1 MYQNFYPSPKHLP
14 LLFLPNRY
22 KAALID
28 ATSKSSRA
36 VFSKGQTS
44 PTESHPL
51 KKVLAFL
58 ALSVLLLSV
67 SIDAFAQD
75 VVVGKVTNAEG
86 QPVAGS
92 TILVKGTNVYSVAD
106 ADGQFSIEAITE
118 LPIVLVVKFVGFK
131 SKEVQVTDLRGSV
144 DISVTEDSLLDE
156 IVVTSRRRSE
166 SAQAVPIA
174 ISVVGGALIS
184 DLGAFNVNLVK
195 ELVPSVQLYSS
206 NPRNTTLNI
215 RGIGST
221 FGLTNDG
228 IDPGVGFYVDGVY
241 YARPAA
247 ATLDFID
254 IQQIEV
260 LRGPQGTLFGK
271 NTTAG
276 TFNISSRKP
285 TFKTSGIFEQS
296 FGNFGFIQTKGSV
309 SGTLIKGKLAAR
321 LSFTGTHREGTVYN
335 VASDNYT
342 NTLNNQGVRGQLLF
356 LPSTKVNIKLTGDYT
371 RQRPD
376 GYAQVYAGTAPTQ
389 RADFRQFENIIADL
403 NYELPSRNAFDR
415 LINTNTPWRSNQD
428 MGGVSLNVDFEI
440 GKGILTAT
448 SAWRTWKW
456 NPSSD
461 RDFTGL
467 DAINKSQAPSI
478 HHQWSQE
485 VRYSG
490 EVNDKLS
497 GTIGLFAFYQKL
509 DPDGAHT
516 LEAGSDQWRF
526 VQNNQDTLWETPGL
540 LDGLTQETK
549 PRYRNFS
556 GALFSQ
562 LDWKILPSLIV
573 TPGIRLNYDQK
584 EVDFERTV
592 SGGLETND
600 PSLIALKER
609 VFRPISFQANTDDW
623 NLSGQ
628 IGLRYAFHEK
638 IMTYANYSYGFKP
651 VGLNLGGIPTENGEP
666 VLELAVI
673 KPERVSHFEIGVK
686 TQAIKN
692 GTVNFTVFSTD
703 IFDYQ
708 TTVRSAELGVI
719 RGYLANVEQVRTS
732 GAELELNY
740 SSKNLKFANSISYT
754 DGKYVT
760 FTNAPV
766 PLEET
771 GGGGNELKDI
781 SGGELP
787 GISKWS
793 FTTGLEV
800 FTKGKLI
807 GQEGE
812 YFIGSDLFY
821 RSSFSSNLTPSAYLN
836 IDGYS
841 LINARLGFR
850 NPKGI
855 TIYVWSRNLANTDY
869 FEQLLAAGGNAG
881 HYAAVLGDPRTYGIT
896 LRYNIQ

>member
-1 MYQNFYPSPKHLP
+1 MNKNLTIIS
-14 LLFLPNRY
+14 LLLALTSL
-22 KAALID
+22 KALAQTTITGKVFD
-28 ATSKSSRA
+28 A
-36 VFSKGQTS
+36 QTS
-44 PTESHPL
+44 E
-51 KKVLAFL
+51 FL
-58 ALSVLLLSV
+58 IGA
-67 SIDAFAQD
+67 
-75 VVVGKVTNAEG
+75 
-86 QPVAGS
+86 
-92 TILVKGTNVYSVAD
+92 TIVVKGTTNGTTTNVNGEFALNYS
-106 ADGQFSIEAITE
+106 GKFPLTLTFSYVSYEPKEIELIANRE
-118 LPIVLVVKFVGFK
+118 LEIYLNPAASSLN
-131 SKEVQVTDLRGSV
+131 EVTVTA
-144 DISVTEDSLLDE
+144 
-156 IVVTSRRRSE
+156 RRRSE
-166 SAQAVPIA
+166 EVQEIPIPIA
-174 ISVVGGALIS
+174 VIGAKELDNS
-184 DLGAFNVNLVK
+184 TSFNVNRVK

-228 IDPGVGFYVDGVY
+228 IDPGAGFYVDGVY

-276 TFNISSRKP
+276 TFNITSRKP
-285 TFKTSGIFEQS
+285 TFITTGIFEQS

-309 SGTLIKGKLAAR
+309 SGPLVKGKLAAR
-321 LSFTGTHREGTVYN
+321 LSFTGTHRDGTIYN
-335 VASDNYT
+335 VATEDYT
-342 NTLNNQGVRGQLLF
+342 NTLNNQGVRGQLLY
-356 LPSTKVNIKLTGDYT
+356 LPSEKISITLAADYT

-403 NYELPSRNAFDR
+403 NYELPSRNPFDR

-428 MGGVSLNVDFEI
+428 MGGVSLNADFEI
-440 GKGILTAT
+440 GKGTLTST
-448 SAWRTWKW
+448 TAWRTWKW
-456 NPSSD
+456 GPSSD

-490 EVNDKLS
+490 DINERLN
-497 GTIGLFAFYQKL
+497 GTIGLFTFYQKL

-526 VQNNQDTLWETPGL
+526 VQNNQDPLWETPGL
-540 LDGLTQETK
+540 LDGMKQETK
-549 PRYRNFS
+549 PRFRNFS
-556 GALFSQ
+556 GAVFAQ
-562 LDWKILPSLIV
+562 LDWKITEKLILN
-573 TPGIRLNYDQK
+573 PGIRLNYDQK

-600 PSLIALKER
+600 PDLIALQNR
-609 VFRPISFQANTDDW
+609 VFTPIAFQVDVDDW
-623 NLSGQ
+623 NVSGQ
-628 IGLRYAFHEK
+628 LGVRYAFNERV
-638 IMTYANYSYGFKP
+638 MAYTNYSYGFKP

-666 VLELAVI
+666 VLDLAVI
-673 KPERVSHFEIGVK
+673 KPERVSHFEAGIK
-686 TQAIKN
+686 TQPVKN
-692 GTVNFTVFSTD
+692 GTLNFTVFNTD

-708 TTVRSAELGVI
+708 TTVRSAEIGVI
-719 RGYLANVEQVRTS
+719 RGYLSNAEQVRTK
-732 GAELELNY
+732 GAELEANY
-740 SSKNLKFANSISYT
+740 THKFFRFVTSVSYT
-754 DGKYVT
+754 DGKYVK

-771 GGGGNELKDI
+771 GSGGNELKDI
-781 SGGELP
+781 SGEVLP

-793 FTTGLEV
+793 FTTGVEGFL
-800 FTKGKLI
+800 KGNLI
-807 GQEGE
+807 KQEGE
-812 YFIGSDLFY
+812 FFVGADVFY
-821 RSSFSSNLTPSAYLN
+821 RSGFSSNPTPSQYLN

-841 LINARLGFR
+841 LVNARLGFR
-850 NPKGI
+850 TSKGV

-869 FEQLLAAGGNAG
+869 FEQLLPAGGNAG
-881 HYAAVLGDPRTYGIT
+881 HFAGVLGDPRTYGIT
-896 LRYNIQ
+896 LRYNFY

>member
-1 MYQNFYPSPKHLP
+1 MNKIFTVLG
-14 LLFLPNRY
+14 LLFLLSSVQ
-22 KAALID
+22 ALAQTTISGQVLD
-28 ATSKSSRA
+28 AQS
-36 VFSKGQTS
+36 
-44 PTESHPL
+44 TEPL
-51 KKVLAFL
+51 IGATV
-58 ALSVLLLSV
+58 
-67 SIDAFAQD
+67 
-75 VVVGKVTNAEG
+75 
-86 QPVAGS
+86 
-92 TILVKGTNVYSVAD
+92 LVKGTTIGCISDV
-106 ADGQFSIEAITE
+106 DGEFSLNYTGSFPTTLVISYVSYQPKEIEIIGNQKLEIYLTPSPNS
-118 LPIVLVVKFVGFK
+118 LN
-131 SKEVQVTDLRGSV
+131 EVTVTA
-144 DISVTEDSLLDE
+144 
-156 IVVTSRRRSE
+156 RRRSE
-166 SAQAVPIA
+166 EVQQIPIPIA
-174 ISVVGGALIS
+174 VIGAKELDNS
-184 DLGAFNVNLVK
+184 TSFNVNRVK

-285 TFKTSGIFEQS
+285 TFITTGIFEQS

-309 SGTLIKGKLAAR
+309 SGPLVKDKVAGR
-321 LSFTGTHREGTVYN
+321 LSFTGTQREGTIYN
-335 VASDNYT
+335 EATDNYT

-356 LPSTKVNIKLTGDYT
+356 LPTEKVAITLTGDYT

-376 GYAQVYAGTAPTQ
+376 GYAQVYVGTAPTQ
-389 RADFRQFENIIADL
+389 RPDYRQFENIIADL
-403 NYELPSRNAFDR
+403 DYDLPSRNPFDR
-415 LINTNTPWRSNQD
+415 IIDTNTPWRSNQD
-428 MGGVSLNVDFEI
+428 MGGVSLNADIEI
-440 GKGILTAT
+440 GKGTFTTT

-456 NPSSD
+456 DPSSD

-485 VRYSG
+485 IRYSG
-490 EVNDKLS
+490 DINDKLT

-516 LEAGSDQWRF
+516 LEAGNDQWRF
-526 VQNNQDTLWETPGL
+526 VQNNQDPLWATPGL
-540 LDGLTQETK
+540 LDGMIQETK
-549 PRYRNFS
+549 PRFSNFS
-556 GALFSQ
+556 GAMFAQ
-562 LDWKILPSLIV
+562 ADWKITDRLIA

-584 EVDFERTV
+584 EVDFNRTV
-592 SGGLETND
+592 TGGLQTND
-600 PSLIALKER
+600 PDLIALQER
-609 VFRPISFQANTDDW
+609 VFRPISFQSDIDDW

-628 IGLRYAFHEK
+628 FGLRYSFNK
-638 IMTYANYSYGFKP
+638 NVMTYASYSYGFKP

-666 VLELAVI
+666 ILELAVV
-673 KPERVSHFEIGVK
+673 KPERVSHIEVGVK
-686 TQAIKN
+686 TQPIKN
-692 GTVNFTVFSTD
+692 GKLNLTVFNTD

-708 TTVRSAELGVI
+708 TTVRSAEIGVI
-719 RGYLANVEQVRTS
+719 RGYLANAEQVRTT
-732 GAELELNY
+732 GAELEASY
-740 SSKNLKFANSISYT
+740 SLSKHLSFTSSLSYT
-754 DGKYVT
+754 DGRYVK
-760 FTNAPV
+760 FSNAPV

-771 GGGGNELKDI
+771 GSGGNELKDI
-781 SGGELP
+781 SGGVLP

-793 FTTGLEV
+793 VASGIEAY
-800 FTKGKLI
+800 TKGKLI

-812 YFIGSDLFY
+812 YFIGADVFY
-821 RSSFSSNLTPSAYLN
+821 RSSFSSNPTPSAYLN
-836 IDGYS
+836 IEGYA

-850 NPKGI
+850 TKEGV
-855 TIYVWSRNLANTDY
+855 TVYLWSRNLANKDY

-881 HYAAVLGDPRTYGIT
+881 HYAGVLGDPRTYGIT
-896 LRYNIQ
+896 LRYNF

>member
-1 MYQNFYPSPKHLP
+1 MNRHLTIISLI
-14 LLFLPNRY
+14 LLVTSL
-22 KAALID
+22 KALAQTTISGKVFD
-28 ATSKSSRA
+28 A
-36 VFSKGQTS
+36 QT
-44 PTESHPL
+44 TESL
-51 KKVLAFL
+51 
-58 ALSVLLLSV
+58 
-67 SIDAFAQD
+67 
-75 VVVGKVTNAEG
+75 VGATV
-86 QPVAGS
+86 
-92 TILVKGTNVYSVAD
+92 LVKGTTNGTVTNVNGEFSLDYR
-106 ADGQFSIEAITE
+106 GEFSIT
-118 LPIVLVVKFVGFK
+118 LVFSYIGYEP
-131 SKEVQVTDLRGSV
+131 KEVELIGNQKLEIYLVPSASSLNEVT
-144 DISVTEDSLLDE
+144 VTA
-156 IVVTSRRRSE
+156 RRRSE
-166 SAQAVPIA
+166 EVQEIPIPIA
-174 ISVVGGALIS
+174 VIGAKELDNS
-184 DLGAFNVNLVK
+184 TSFNVNRVK

-215 RGIGST
+215 RGVGST

-276 TFNISSRKP
+276 TFNITSRKP
-285 TFKTSGIFEQS
+285 TFITTGIFEQS

-309 SGTLIKGKLAAR
+309 SGPLVKDKLAAR
-321 LSFTGTHREGTVYN
+321 LSFTGTHRDGTIYN
-335 VASDNYT
+335 VATEDHT
-342 NTLNNQGVRGQLLF
+342 NTLNNQGVRTQLLY
-356 LPSTKVNIKLTGDYT
+356 LPTDKISITFAGDYT

-403 NYELPSRNAFDR
+403 DYDLPSRNPFDR
-415 LINTNTPWRSNQD
+415 KIDTNTPWRSNQD
-428 MGGVSLNVDFEI
+428 MGGVSLNADFEI
-440 GKGILTAT
+440 GKGTLTST
-448 SAWRTWKW
+448 SAWRYWKW
-456 NPSSD
+456 DPSSD

-485 VRYSG
+485 LRYSG
-490 EVNDKLS
+490 NINDKLN

-516 LEAGSDQWRF
+516 QVAGSDQWRF
-526 VQNNQDTLWETPGL
+526 IQNNQDPLWETPGL
-540 LDGLTQETK
+540 LDGRTQSDK
-549 PRYRNFS
+549 PRFRNFS

-562 LDWKILPSLIV
+562 LDWKITDKLVV
-573 TPGIRLNYDQK
+573 TPGVRLNYDQK

-592 SGGLETND
+592 SGGLQTND
-600 PSLIALKER
+600 PALITLQDRAFTPLA
-609 VFRPISFQANTDDW
+609 FQADVDDW
-623 NLSGQ
+623 NVSGQ
-628 IGLRYAFHEK
+628 LGLRYSFSEK
-638 IMTYANYSYGFKP
+638 VMTYVNYSSGFKP

-666 VLELAVI
+666 VLDLAVV
-673 KPERVSHFEIGVK
+673 KPERVNHFEVGMK
-686 TQAIKN
+686 TQPIKN
-692 GTVNFTVFSTD
+692 GTLNLTVFNTD

-708 TTVRSAELGVI
+708 TTVRSAEIGVI
-719 RGYLANVEQVRTS
+719 RGYLSNAEQVRAT
-732 GAELELNY
+732 GAELEANY
-740 SSKNLKFANSISYT
+740 TSGHFRFATSVSYT
-754 DGKYVT
+754 DAKYVK

-771 GGGGNELKDI
+771 GSGGNELKDI

-787 GISKWS
+787 GISKWA
-793 FTTGLEV
+793 FTTGLEA
-800 FTKGKLI
+800 FTKGNLI

-812 YFIGSDLFY
+812 YFIGSDIFY
-821 RSSFSSNLTPSAYLN
+821 RSSFSSNPTPSQYLN

-850 NPKGI
+850 TQKGV
-855 TIYVWSRNLANTDY
+855 TIYLWSRNLANTDY

-881 HYAAVLGDPRTYGIT
+881 HYAGVLGDPRTYGIT
-896 LRYNIQ
+896 LRYNFY